1 MFLAGRLF
9 LSGNVALPGTKGL
22 SLHSGHVTL
31 RKMNKITRAVLG
43 ITCVGFLFTFSFRA
57 GAAEDPPAPPGPS
70 QSNAHGP
77 SLGFRSG
84 YGKSL
89 GTAVDSTAQSSL
101 IQGMI
106 PFWVDIGYRLNP
118 KLYLGGYFQ
127 FGLGTVPGDCPGC
140 SANVIRFGFNLHYHP
155 LPGDDYDPWV
165 GIGVGYEILNLN
177 LYPGNPSA
185 SLRGFEVPNLQFGVD
200 IRAFDNLSAGPFIT
214 FALAE
219 YTSASGYPVSG
230 VDKKLHQ
237 WLIFGVRAVFDFPS
251 R

>member
-1 MFLAGRLF
+1 MKKIRR
-9 LSGNVALPGTKGL
+9 ALL
-22 SLHSGHVTL
+22 D
-31 RKMNKITRAVLG
+31 
-43 ITCVGFLFTFSFRA
+43 ITCVGFLSAFSFRA
-57 GAAEDPPAPPGPS
+57 IAAENPSAPPQLPQGS
-70 QSNAHGP
+70 ERGP

-84 YGKSL
+84 YGKSF
-89 GTAVDSTAQSSL
+89 GTAVDSTAESSL

-127 FGLGTVPGDCPGC
+127 FALGMVPGDCPGC
-140 SANVIRFGFNLHYHP
+140 SANVVRFGFNLHYHL

-177 LYPGNPSA
+177 LYPGSGSA
-185 SLRGFEVPNLQFGVD
+185 SLRGFEVPNVQFGVD
-200 IRAFDNLSAGPFIT
+200 IRATDNLSAGPFIT

-219 YTSASGYPVSG
+219 YTSASGYAVSG